1 MDEEAFIEVDVNAMQ
16 DDPERVAGQIRLIG
30 EFSEDSFDA
39 DSIVEPAY
47 SLPGWSEIEFSNRL
61 GASR

>member
-47 SLPGWSEIEFSNRL
+47 SLPGW
-61 GASR
+61 